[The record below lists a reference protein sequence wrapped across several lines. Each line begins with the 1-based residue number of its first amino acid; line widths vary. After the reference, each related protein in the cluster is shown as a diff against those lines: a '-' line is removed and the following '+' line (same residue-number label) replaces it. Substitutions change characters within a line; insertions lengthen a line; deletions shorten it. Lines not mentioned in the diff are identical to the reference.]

1 MSSVQPN
8 DDSETCDDTQG
19 LLHHASGTG
28 SMSPHTQNTFNCE
41 TDAQLQMEF
50 THSQEYTEKSKQV
63 MLQIEVCYFVTV
75 LDVGNSKSD

>member
-28 SMSPHTQNTFNCE
+28 SISPHTQSTFNCE

-63 MLQIEVCYFVTV
+63 MLQIEVSVMSSIIF
-75 LDVGNSKSD
+75 K